1 MSMRRVRPPL
11 VITILAGLSIAALL
25 TTALPALANL
35 TVSSSGFQDGVLA
48 STDYG
53 NNTNDSAGRPCGGQG
68 ISPALA
74 WSGAPP
80 NTQSYAITMY
90 DPEGRGGLGVSHW
103 VLYNIPAS
111 VTSLGRG
118 EGAGPN
124 AKYTPGKGQGDWI
137 GYRGPCP
144 GPGDAPHHYTIVVYA
159 LDLPPNLPP
168 GLDRD
173 GLFKA
178 ISGHTVGSG
187 AGIVMKYS
195 RR

>member
-1 MSMRRVRPPL
+1 MKIRSFAVSL
-11 VITILAGLSIAALL
+11 VAVMLAG
-25 TTALPALANL
+25 TLPALAAL
-35 TVSSSGFQDGVLA
+35 TISSPAFQDGALGDTV
-48 STDYG
+48 YG
-53 NNTNDSAGRPCGGQG
+53 NNTNDNAGNSCGGQG
-68 ISPALA
+68 VSPALK
-74 WSGAPP
+74 WSGAAPA
-80 NTQSYAITMY
+80 TQSYAITMF

-118 EGAGPN
+118 EGAGPA
-124 AKYTPGKGQGDWI
+124 AKYSPGKGTGDWM

-144 GPGDAPHHYTIVVYA
+144 PPGDPAHHYTIVVYA
-159 LDLPPNLPP
+159 LDLPPTLPP

-178 ISGHTVGSG
+178 IAGHTLGSA
-187 AGIVMKYS
+187 AGLVMKYS